1 VEIERRKTMPN
12 SKTFLIFAI
21 VVVVAFGI
29 GYGWGYLK
37 LQNAEKEWT
46 SAKEEMQAKISTL
59 EKDLA
64 LTKARVSLWEMP
76 LRLSQ
81 VSVHLS
87 EKNFGLATQS
97 LDQIKEIFSKA
108 KATLEGELK
117 GKLDFFLLAL
127 EEIRN
132 EAQNMNPNTKKKIEE
147 LQNRFE
153 QALRSGKTD

>member
-1 VEIERRKTMPN
+1 MP
-12 SKTFLIFAI
+12 SFKTFLIFII
-21 VVVVAFGI
+21 VVIVTFGI

-37 LQNAEKEWT
+37 LQNAEKEW
-46 SAKEEMQAKISTL
+46 AAARGEMQAKISTL

-64 LTKARVSLWEMP
+64 LAKARVSLWEMP
-76 LRLSQ
+76 LGLSQ

-97 LDQIKEIFSKA
+97 LDQIKETFSKA
-108 KATLEGELK
+108 KTTLESELK
-117 GKLDFFLLAL
+117 GKFDFFLLAL

-147 LQNRFE
+147 LQKRFE
-153 QALRSGKTD
+153 QALRSGKTG